1 MKHLTNYI
9 KGFLILILIQFLCT
23 KIIDFTGIKLPAPI
37 LGIVIFG
44 ILLEFKIIK
53 KDWVKDIC
61 DLLLSNM
68 PLLFVPLFAGII
80 AYVNLIKE
88 NLGAIITN
96 IVVTTILTLVISAV
110 FVENVIKF
118 VRLQKLK
125 GRNNG

>member
-1 MKHLTNYI
+1 MKKSANYI

-44 ILLEFKIIK
+44 MLLEFKIIK

-68 PLLFVPLFAGII
+68 PLLFVSLFAGII